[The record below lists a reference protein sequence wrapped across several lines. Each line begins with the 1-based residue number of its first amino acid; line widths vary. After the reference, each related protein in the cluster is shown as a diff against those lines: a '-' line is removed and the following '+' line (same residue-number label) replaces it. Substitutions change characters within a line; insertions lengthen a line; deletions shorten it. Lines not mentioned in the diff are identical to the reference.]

1 MDFELNDEQRM
12 IRDLCRDF
20 ARREIAPYVERWY
33 DAGHFP
39 EDVFHKMADLQ
50 LMGLLVPEG
59 YGGTNAGTVA
69 FVAAMEEIAAVD
81 QSIAATWNA
90 HLTIGSLPFLH
101 FGTEEQK
108 QRWLVPLARGEIL
121 GAFGLTEPEA
131 GSDASNMKTSAVAE
145 GDWWIVNG
153 TKCFISN
160 AGTPLSYG
168 LVILAVTGRHADG
181 RKRYSTLI
189 IPRGTPGYTIGER
202 YAKIGWHMVDTR
214 EQVFEQCRIPREN
227 LLGPEGAGLRQF
239 LQILDVGRISVA
251 AVSLGLARAALE
263 LALRYASQ
271 RVTFGQTLAKHQ
283 AIQFKLADI
292 ATALEAA
299 RLLTYQAAWLRDT
312 GQPYA
317 KEAAMAK
324 LFASE
329 AAVRAAEEAVQI
341 HGGYGYTREYAI
353 SRFYLDSKVLTI
365 GEGTSEVQRMVIA
378 RHLGC

>member
-1 MDFELNDEQRM
+1 MEFELNDEQRM
-12 IRDLCRDF
+12 IRDLCHEF
-20 ARREIAPYVERWY
+20 AEREIAPHVEQWY
-33 DAGHFP
+33 DAGYFP
-39 EDVFHKMADLQ
+39 VEIFQKMAGLQ
-50 LMGLLVPEG
+50 LMGLLVSEK
-59 YGGTNAGTVA
+59 YGGTDAGTVA

-90 HLTIGSLPFLH
+90 HLTIGSLPFLY

-131 GSDASNMKTSAVAE
+131 GSDAANIKTTAVAS
-145 GDWWIVNG
+145 GDSWTING

-168 LVILAVTGRHADG
+168 LVVLAVTGRDVDG
-181 RKRYSTLI
+181 KKRYGTLVV
-189 IPRGTPGYTIGER
+189 PRGTPGYTVGPR
-202 YAKIGWHMVDTR
+202 YTKIGWHMVDTR
-214 EQVFEQCRIPREN
+214 EQIFQDCRVPREN
-227 LLGPEGAGLRQF
+227 LLGPEGAGFRQF
-239 LQILDVGRISVA
+239 MHTLDVGRISVA
-251 AVSLGLARAALE
+251 AVSVGLALAALD

-271 RVTFGQTLAKHQ
+271 RVTFGKPIAKHQ

-292 ATALEAA
+292 ATALDAA
-299 RLLTYQAAWLRDT
+299 RLLTYRAAWLRDA
-312 GQPYA
+312 GAPYA

-329 AAVRAAEEAVQI
+329 AAVRAVEEAVQI
-341 HGGYGYTREYAI
+341 HGGYGYTRDYAV